1 MKVSIPGFIHLATYP
16 SARDD
21 AYGFAEV
28 DIGGGTDYL
37 TICAHTLEFEV
48 PEGMDPRSLRLKSL
62 QEEKI
67 KLLAAFQ
74 NRVTEIERKI
84 SELTCLEMPA

>member
-1 MKVSIPGFIHLATYP
+1 MKVSIPGFIHLRTDQWA
-16 SARDD
+16 DD
-21 AYGFAEV
+21 TSYGFTKI
-28 DIGGGTDYL
+28 DIGGGGDYV
-37 TICAHTLEFEV
+37 TICEHTLEFEV

-84 SELTCLEMPA
+84 SELTCLEMAA